1 MKTLHPNAGSTQ
13 RGYSLIE
20 LLVVIAMIGILS
32 LIAIPN
38 FIGMYRG
45 MRLKSSLRQFTT
57 EMRGARQLAVARSSL
72 VRICFAEGTR
82 FYYVWESEDNGVS
95 WSLVGHNPRS
105 LEETVFFE
113 NSAGATAFL
122 DTFDEAGLGN
132 LPDIVFERAGTIRAP
147 GGEGKLLIKSNFDD
161 IGQNTYT
168 VSVRTT
174 GNISTQ

>member
-45 MRLKSSLRQFTT
+45 MRLKSSLRQFTS
-57 EMRGARQLAVARSSL
+57 ELRGARQRAVTQSSL
-72 VRICFAEGTR
+72 VRICFDDGSR
-82 FYYVWESEDNGVS
+82 FYYVWESPDNGVS
-95 WSLVGHNPRS
+95 WSLVGPNPRR
-105 LEETVFFE
+105 LEETVFIE
-113 NSAGATAFL
+113 NSSGGSAFT
-122 DTFDEAGLGN
+122 DTFDEGGLGD
-132 LPDIVFERAGTIRAP
+132 LPDIVFEGAGTARVP
-147 GGEGKLLIKSNFDD
+147 GGEGKVLIKSDYPD

-174 GNISTQ
+174 GMIATQ

>member
-1 MKTLHPNAGSTQ
+1 MKTLHPNARSTQ

-45 MRLKSSLRQFTT
+45 IRLKSSLRQFTS
-57 EMRGARQLAVARSSL
+57 ELRNARQRAVAHSSL
-72 VRICFAEGTR
+72 VRICFAENSR
-82 FYYVWESEDNGVS
+82 FYYVWESEDNGVK
-95 WSLVGHNPRS
+95 WALVGRNPRA
-105 LEETVFFE
+105 LEETVYFV
-113 NSAGATAFL
+113 NSEGASAFV
-122 DTFDEAGLGN
+122 DTFDEAGLGE

-147 GGEGKLLIKSNFDD
+147 GGEGKLLIKTNFED
-161 IGQNTYT
+161 QNTYT

-174 GNISTQ
+174 GIISTQ

>member
-57 EMRGARQLAVARSSL
+57 EMRGARQRAVARSSL
-72 VRICFAEGTR
+72 VRICFDEGSS
-82 FYYVWESEDNGVS
+82 FYYIWESEDNGTT
-95 WSLVGHNPRS
+95 WSLVGHNPRR
-105 LEETVFFE
+105 LEETVYFE
-113 NSAGATAFL
+113 NSEGASAFL
-122 DTFDEAGLGN
+122 DTFTEEGDH
-132 LPDIVFERAGTIRAP
+132 PDIVFERNGTIRAP
-147 GGEGKLLIKSNFDD
+147 GGEGKLLIKSNFED

-174 GNISTQ
+174 GIISTS

>member
-1 MKTLHPNAGSTQ
+1 MKTLHPNAGNPQ

-45 MRLKSSLRQFTT
+45 MRLKSSLRQFTS
-57 EMRGARQLAVARSSL
+57 EMRGARQRAVTRSSL
-72 VRICFAEGTR
+72 VRICFDEGSR
-82 FYYVWESEDNGVS
+82 FYYVWESEDNGTT
-95 WSLVGHNPRS
+95 WSLVGQNPRR
-105 LEETVFFE
+105 LEETVYFQ
-113 NSAGATAFL
+113 NSSGASAFT
-122 DTFDEAGLGN
+122 DTFEEAGLGD

-147 GGEGKLLIKSNFDD
+147 GGEGKLLIKTDFDD
-161 IGQNTYT
+161 VGQNTYT

-174 GNISTQ
+174 GMITTS